1 MGCVSTAGNNA
12 QELGVQGVE
21 GDSNSITEKQVGVEQ
36 VEGSPIGAGQKERQ
50 EEEEETPDYPQVRRS
65 LQGQHTPHLSLGAR
79 EGGDREQWGER
90 HTCPLG
96 NSPLEE

>member
-1 MGCVSTAGNNA
+1 MTSLLVTQDIVRAKES
-12 QELGVQGVE
+12 
-21 GDSNSITEKQVGVEQ
+21 DSNSITEKQVGLEQ

-50 EEEEETPDYPQVRRS
+50 EEEETPDYPQVRRS
-65 LQGQHTPHLSLGAR
+65 LQGQHIPHLSLGAR